1 MLLTQKSSKIRA
13 FTMENEEKKRNIAKK
28 KKKITPERLKNI
40 ALYYLQRFDSSEENL
55 KQVLKKRVFD
65 YAFEN
70 PDFDKQTAY
79 EWIEKIISDFRRV
92 GYLNDNRYAEQKILT
107 YLAAGK
113 PERYIRQ
120 KLQQKGVKD
129 DIVDKILAESEID
142 EETSALK
149 FARRKKIGPFRS
161 DWEQRKLCRQK
172 DMATMVR
179 AGFGYDVVQRII
191 GGDFFDENI

>member
-1 MLLTQKSSKIRA
+1 
-13 FTMENEEKKRNIAKK
+13 MENEEKKRNIAKK
-28 KKKITPERLKNI
+28 KKKITLERLKNI

-55 KQVLKKRVFD
+55 RQVLKKRVWD

-79 EWIEKIISDFRRV
+79 EWIEKIISDFNRV
-92 GYLNDNRYAEQKILT
+92 SYLNDSRFAEQKIST

-120 KLQQKGVKD
+120 KLQQKGVNEE
-129 DIVDKILAESEID
+129 IVDKILSESEINED
-142 EETSALK
+142 ASALN

-161 DWEQRKLCRQK
+161 DEEQRKLCRQK

>member
-1 MLLTQKSSKIRA
+1 
-13 FTMENEEKKRNIAKK
+13 MENEEKTGNIAKK
-28 KKKITPERLKNI
+28 KKRITAERLKNI

-55 KQVLKKRVFD
+55 RQVLKRRVWD

-79 EWIEKIISDFRRV
+79 EWIEKIISDFNRV
-92 GYLNDNRYAEQKILT
+92 GYLNDNRYAEQKIST
-107 YLAAGK
+107 YLAVGK

-120 KLQQKGVKD
+120 KLRQKGVSE
-129 DIVDKILAESEID
+129 DIVDKILADSEID
-142 EETSALK
+142 EETAALN
-149 FARRKKIGPFRS
+149 FARKKKIGPFRP
-161 DWEQRKLCRQK
+161 DREQQKLCHTK

-179 AGFGYDVVQRII
+179 AGFGYDVVQKVI